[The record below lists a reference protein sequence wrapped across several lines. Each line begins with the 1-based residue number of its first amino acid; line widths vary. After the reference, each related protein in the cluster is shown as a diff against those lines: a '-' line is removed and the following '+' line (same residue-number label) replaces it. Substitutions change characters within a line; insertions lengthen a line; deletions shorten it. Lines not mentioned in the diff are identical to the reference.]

1 MNNTLQTIVDTFVNN
16 KIGESS
22 KEFKASA
29 IKQLGDTTRTF
40 NKIKSAYSSSLLDD
54 STEGEQIS
62 FSFDGDNYVQGITT
76 KKEYKLDCSEEDF
89 ITIALN
95 LGSDLVKMD
104 INLTEATKR
113 LKAGTLEPELA
124 KHFVVVE
131 QLKLGTVK
139 LDKGGSSNA

>member
-1 MNNTLQTIVDTFVNN
+1 M
-16 KIGESS
+16 
-22 KEFKASA
+22 
-29 IKQLGDTTRTF
+29 
-40 NKIKSAYSSSLLDD
+40 
-54 STEGEQIS
+54 
-62 FSFDGDNYVQGITT
+62 
-76 KKEYKLDCSEEDF
+76 DCSEEDF

-131 QLKLGTVK
+131 QLKLGSVK